1 MAINAATFT
10 TAVQSLSNRKEI
22 SNNQTPMEAQ
32 KSFANTLK
40 EAIDKVND
48 YQVQSDTLTNK
59 LIQGENVELHDV
71 MIAAQK
77 ANITLNATVE
87 IRNKVIEAYQEIM
100 RMTV

>member
-1 MAINAATFT
+1 
-10 TAVQSLSNRKEI
+10 
-22 SNNQTPMEAQ
+22 MEAQ
-32 KSFANTLK
+32 KSFANTLR

-59 LIQGENVELHDV
+59 LIQGENVELHEV

>member
-1 MAINAATFT
+1 MAINAATFS

-59 LIQGENVELHDV
+59 LIQGEDVELHDV

-77 ANITLNATVE
+77 ANITLNATIE

>member
-32 KSFANTLK
+32 KSFANTLR

-59 LIQGENVELHDV
+59 LIQGENVELHEV

>member
-1 MAINAATFT
+1 
-10 TAVQSLSNRKEI
+10 
-22 SNNQTPMEAQ
+22 MEAQ

>member
-1 MAINAATFT
+1 MAINAATFS
-10 TAVQSLSNRKEI
+10 TAVQSLNSGKDI
-22 SNNQTPMEAQ
+22 SNKQTPIEAQ

-40 EAIDKVND
+40 DAINKVND
-48 YQVQSDTLTNK
+48 YQVQSDELTNK
-59 LIQGENVELHDV
+59 LIKGDNVELHDV

>member
-1 MAINAATFT
+1 VAINAATFS

-59 LIQGENVELHDV
+59 LIQGEDVELHDV

-77 ANITLNATVE
+77 ANITLNATIE

>member
-1 MAINAATFT
+1 MAINVATFT

-59 LIQGENVELHDV
+59 LIQGENVELHEV

>member
-1 MAINAATFT
+1 VAINAATFT

-59 LIQGENVELHDV
+59 LIQGENVELHEV

>member
-1 MAINAATFT
+1 VAINQ
-10 TAVQSLSNRKEI
+10 VNLSIPLQNVNGNRVI
-22 SNNQTPMEAQ
+22 SNQQTPFEAQ

-48 YQVQSDTLTNK
+48 YQVQSDELTNK
-59 LIQGENVELHDV
+59 LIHGENVELHDV

-77 ANITLNATVE
+77 ASITLNATVE
-87 IRNKVIEAYQEIM
+87 IRNKVIEAYQEVM

>member
-1 MAINAATFT
+1 MAINATTFS

>member
-1 MAINAATFT
+1 MAINAANFS
-10 TAVQSLSNRKEI
+10 TAVQSLNSGKDI
-22 SNNQTPMEAQ
+22 SNKQTPIEAQ

-40 EAIDKVND
+40 DAINKVND
-48 YQVQSDTLTNK
+48 YQVQSDELTNK
-59 LIQGENVELHDV
+59 LIKGDNVELHDV

>member
-1 MAINAATFT
+1 
-10 TAVQSLSNRKEI
+10 
-22 SNNQTPMEAQ
+22 MEAQ

-59 LIQGENVELHDV
+59 LIQGENVELHEV